1 MISVWLYPIAPVKA
15 VCMAHYS
22 DRPERPRLEP
32 EIIPPARGRREP
44 GSQYDRWEPYAPSSG
59 SNRLYVTKFG
69 PFGLAILMLI
79 IGFVTAVVLLAV
91 VGAIL
96 VWIPILA
103 LLVAAGVIFRLLRR
117 WPARQC

>member
-1 MISVWLYPIAPVKA
+1 
-15 VCMAHYS
+15 MAHYS

-44 GSQYDRWEPYAPSSG
+44 GSQYDGWEPYAQSSG
-59 SNRLYVTKFG
+59 STHRLYVTKFG

>member
-1 MISVWLYPIAPVKA
+1 
-15 VCMAHYS
+15 MAHYS

-44 GSQYDRWEPYAPSSG
+44 GWQHDVWEPYAPSAG
-59 SNRLYVTKFG
+59 TTHRLYMAKFG
-69 PFGLAILMLI
+69 PFGLAVI
-79 IGFVTAVVLLAV
+79 LLAV

-103 LLVAAGVIFRLLRR
+103 LLVTAGVIYRLLRR
-117 WPARQC
+117 